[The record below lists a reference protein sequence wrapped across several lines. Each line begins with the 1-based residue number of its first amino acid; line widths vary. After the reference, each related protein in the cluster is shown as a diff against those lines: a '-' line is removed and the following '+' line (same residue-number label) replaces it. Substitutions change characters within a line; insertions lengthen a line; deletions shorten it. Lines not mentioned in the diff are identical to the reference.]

1 MVLSNMT
8 DLEGEDTLTQ
18 LNTQLNKSMILMDTS
33 IKMESPQPKTNRS
46 IKINTKVQSASPHNG
61 SPKPR
66 KSILKSAEK
75 KNTIKVEPNTESPIQ
90 ETSKTNQ
97 RMLKKIAPVRRPHN
111 ITDLVEEEGLIK
123 ETTNSTLCLSD
134 LSDSEDI
141 WIMDIP
147 RTIDPR
153 ELKGQTLIF
162 GEKSKFKVNK
172 ERYYAVNHE
181 VKCNITCVLKT
192 DKAKSQYKTVNIKP
206 AGSFTVR
213 RKLSSVSK
221 MKPMKIENYSV
232 PFPKNLRS
240 RHPLFGVSYEG
251 KFRRVQ

>member
-1 MVLSNMT
+1 MT

-75 KNTIKVEPNTESPIQ
+75 KNTIK
-90 ETSKTNQ
+90 
-97 RMLKKIAPVRRPHN
+97 